1 MSAERRRADR
11 LPVDL
16 PAVLF
21 LSGAR
26 SVPVRIRNMGAMGAL
41 VQISDLETSV
51 LEGDRAVLEH
61 PVFEA
66 DATPESLASAP
77 TTRTA
82 CAVVRMELDFEVEG
96 VKRELA
102 VYFDGGAAPEG
113 YEG

>member
-21 LSGAR
+21 LSGGR

-41 VQISDLETSV
+41 VQIPDLEVSV
-51 LEGDRAVLEH
+51 LEGDRIVLEH
-61 PVFEA
+61 PVFA
-66 DATPESLASAP
+66 PDATPEAFAAADRV
-77 TTRTA
+77 RTA
-82 CAVVRMELDFEVEG
+82 GAVVRVELDFEVEG

-102 VYFDGGAAPEG
+102 VYFDGGAEPEG
-113 YEG
+113 YDG